1 MSILDVL
8 FCRKE
13 LSMNTNQATTSHER
27 AITAASGWVM
37 LPTLIVLFIGDVAL
51 ILFAIKDGVATTG
64 QPHFG
69 LLIPSLLLLP
79 ILSVML
85 SGFFTLQPNEARV
98 LVLFG
103 DYKGTVRTSGFHWG
117 NPFYTNGPRP
127 MGLFAQAAEMQSK
140 LAGMKAGTASS
151 SRKSLGRNKISLRAR
166 TLNGDKLKVND
177 KRGNPIE
184 IAAVV
189 VWRVGDTAQATF
201 DVDNYENYV
210 STQSESALRNLASL
224 YSYDYGEEH
233 EITLRSN
240 VGEVSQALRAELQER
255 LAKAGVVVDEARL
268 THLAYAPEIAQAM
281 LRRQQAEAVI
291 AARQKIVQG
300 AVSMVDMALK
310 ELAEKHVVVL
320 DDERKASMVS
330 NLMVVLCGEAEVHP
344 VINTGTLYN

>member
-1 MSILDVL
+1 MNSIP
-8 FCRKE
+8 
-13 LSMNTNQATTSHER
+13 STTSQER
-27 AITAASGWVM
+27 AVSAPSGWIM
-37 LPTLIVLFIGDVAL
+37 LPVLVVLLVGDISLLI
-51 ILFAIKDGVATTG
+51 FAIKDGVETTG

-69 LLIPSLLLLP
+69 LLILAALLIP
-79 ILSVML
+79 VFIVML
-85 SGFFTLQPNEARV
+85 TGFFTLQPNEARV

-117 NPFYTNGPRP
+117 NPFYTNGPGQLG
-127 MGLFAQAAEMQSK
+127 MLAQAAALQGKMAGSK
-140 LAGMKAGTASS
+140 SGTASTQKMS
-151 SRKSLGRNKISLRAR
+151 RNKVSLRAR

-201 DVDNYENYV
+201 DVENYENYV
-210 STQSESALRNLASL
+210 STQSESALRHLASM
-224 YSYDYGEEH
+224 YSYDYGEDH

-255 LAKAGVVVDEARL
+255 LAKAGVAVDEARL

-320 DDERKASMVS
+320 DDERKAAMVS
-330 NLMVVLCGEAEVHP
+330 NLMVVLCGESEVHP
-344 VINTGTLYN
+344 VINAGTLYN

>member
-1 MSILDVL
+1 
-8 FCRKE
+8 
-13 LSMNTNQATTSHER
+13 MNTNQTTISHEH
-27 AITAASGWVM
+27 AVSAPSGWVM
-37 LPTLIVLFIGDVAL
+37 LPVLIVLFVGDVSL
-51 ILFAIKDGVATTG
+51 IIFAIKDGVETTG
-64 QPHFG
+64 QPHLG
-69 LLIPSLLLLP
+69 LLIPSLLFLP
-79 ILSVML
+79 ILSAML

-127 MGLFAQAAEMQSK
+127 LGLMAQAAEMQRK
-140 LAGMKAGTASS
+140 LAGIKAGTTSS

-189 VWRVGDTAQATF
+189 VWRVGDSAQATF
-201 DVDNYENYV
+201 DVENYENYV
-210 STQSESALRNLASL
+210 STQSESALRHLASL

-240 VGEVSQALRAELQER
+240 VGEVSEALRGELQER

-310 ELAEKHVVVL
+310 ELADKHVVVL